1 MPGWQSTAA
10 SIRGPAWRQSLLNS
24 ARKSM
29 QKSAEEERARGAVPP
44 NPGGQSPGLVLGPRG
59 GRLRDGSLAPLD
71 SPAPPTTSLQP
82 RPLRGWEP

>member
-44 NPGGQSPGLVLGPRG
+44 NPGGQSPGLVLGP
-59 GRLRDGSLAPLD
+59 
-71 SPAPPTTSLQP
+71 
-82 RPLRGWEP
+82 